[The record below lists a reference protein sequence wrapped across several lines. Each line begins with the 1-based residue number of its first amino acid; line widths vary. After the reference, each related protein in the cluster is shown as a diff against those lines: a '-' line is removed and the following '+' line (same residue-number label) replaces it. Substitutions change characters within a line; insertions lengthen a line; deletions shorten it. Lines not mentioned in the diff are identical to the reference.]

1 LQEAVKQPSFASTAA
16 KSDVLV
22 NIILT
27 ILHQLAPS
35 TLQDRRPSKLN
46 LESQTETEGRSA
58 DYKTFTPGEDIIQYA
73 RNFYGIQPGKA
84 DACASSLFTN
94 GDGDSSKED
103 SGDMSMAA
111 LPKSVSDLSMAI
123 YNTPQPKYDPV
134 RGSVLINELL
144 NAMASFL
151 TTFIQSYVLQQAISL
166 EQQHW
171 KGDSELQSLYHNV
184 FRNACE
190 VLSHVA
196 SRANI
201 SSSDLKDCTD
211 SLMKCSSNGPDFT
224 YVSSS
229 LETLL
234 EIADSPSHLK
244 SSLWGAN
251 AVKAI
256 VNQVRKDKR
265 CGSSK

>member
-1 LQEAVKQPSFASTAA
+1 
-16 KSDVLV
+16 
-22 NIILT
+22 
-27 ILHQLAPS
+27 
-35 TLQDRRPSKLN
+35 
-46 LESQTETEGRSA
+46 
-58 DYKTFTPGEDIIQYA
+58 
-73 RNFYGIQPGKA
+73 
-84 DACASSLFTN
+84 
-94 GDGDSSKED
+94 
-103 SGDMSMAA
+103 MAA

-144 NAMASFL
+144 NAIASFL
-151 TTFIQSYVLQQAISL
+151 TTFIESYVLQQAISL
-166 EQQHW
+166 KQQHW
-171 KGDSELQSLYHNV
+171 KGDCELESLYHNV

-211 SLMKCSSNGPDFT
+211 SLIKCSSNGPDFT

-229 LETLL
+229 LQTLL

-256 VNQVRKDKR
+256 VNQVREDKR
-265 CGSSK
+265 CDSSK